1 MPNQSPNQSPNLH
14 ANQPRFTS
22 FSRRGF
28 LATLSAAA
36 GSAALATLASPAS
49 AMRLV
54 NPASASTLLPWDE
67 IAPGFHALINPN
79 TGGNSLAVVSASD
92 VLLIDTKFAY
102 LAGAL
107 KQDALS
113 FPLTRRAPTLTLIN
127 THHHGD
133 HTGGNAL
140 IIPTAT
146 NSYAHKNAIP
156 RIKSQLDNYKQ
167 TAMAGPSQLKRMGKP
182 FDTADLF
189 NLATAAGDASSNW
202 TESDITPKTEIDQTQ
217 TLTVGSIPL
226 ALHHFGPGHTDND
239 LVVHFPDH
247 NIIHTGDLVF
257 NNLHP
262 YFDPTGGYSAKGW
275 ISVLTKVLEFCDP
288 NTKVIPGHGPAATK
302 TAIESQRTYLQ
313 SLIEHVQ
320 QELDKGTEKEQIMDM
335 NWDFMQGLGF
345 EAVRPRAISAVY
357 DELQN

>member
-1 MPNQSPNQSPNLH
+1 MPNQPL
-14 ANQPRFTS
+14 FTS

-36 GSAALATLASPAS
+36 GTAAIATLASPSA

-54 NPASASTLLPWDE
+54 NPASSTLLPWDQ
-67 IAPGFHALINPN
+67 IATGFQALINPN
-79 TGGNSLAVVSASD
+79 TGGNSLVVTSGVNA
-92 VLLIDTKFAY
+92 LLIDTKFAY

-107 KQDALS
+107 KHDALS
-113 FPLTRRAPTLTLIN
+113 FATHQPTLSLIN

-140 IIPTAT
+140 IIPAAT

-156 RIKSQLDNYKQ
+156 RIKSQLDTYKQ
-167 TAMAGPSQLKRMGKP
+167 TAMAGPAQIKRMGEP
-182 FDTADLF
+182 FDASGDLF
-189 NLATAAGDASSNW
+189 NLAAAAGDASPNW
-202 TESDITPKTEIDQTQ
+202 TESDITPKTEIDQTK

-226 ALHHFGPGHTDND
+226 ALHHFGTGHTDND
-239 LVVHFPDH
+239 LVVHFTDH

-262 YFDPTGGYSAKGW
+262 FFDPSAGSTAKGW
-275 ISVLTKVLEFCDP
+275 INSLTKLLELCDP
-288 NTKVIPGHGPAATK
+288 NTKVIPGHGPAATM

-313 SLIEHVQ
+313 NLIEHVQ

-345 EAVRPRAISAVY
+345 EAIRPRAISAVY
-357 DELQN
+357 DELSM